1 MDTNKQ
7 QPFEFYSTSGYKL
20 STDPFVWVFET
31 RDPTP
36 QDVNYPQQKQWLN
49 VTLQKVWILTSFS
62 SITGQV
68 LAVWTE
74 VSSSVAD
81 LNSLTGDDAVAVNPV
96 NNNINFF
103 GSATGAFETV
113 SGGVGIMEGSVRVDG
128 TTIQINGLNQ
138 LEAVSTAIDCNFR
151 AYLTADAVGVT
162 GNGAT
167 YTLSNLTELYDVGND
182 LDPVTGIFT
191 VPTTGYYVLMAS
203 VSLANLTV
211 LMDSANVKIRN
222 TTATND
228 VAIFNLGNPWA
239 RAGGNSQQDLST
251 VSVTDYLTAGD
262 QIVVQAV
269 ILNGAGDTANVSA
282 GRGVTYF
289 AGYFLGA

>member
-1 MDTNKQ
+1 MDSNQ
-7 QPFEFYSTSGYKL
+7 QEPFEFYSTSGYKL

-96 NNNINFF
+96 NNNINLV
-103 GSATGAFETV
+103 GGTNGAFETATGG
-113 SGGVGIMEGSVRVDG
+113 SGVLEGLVKYDN
-128 TTIQINGLNQ
+128 TTIGLNLNNQ
-138 LEAVSTAIDCNFR
+138 LTVLSPLLSANFS
-151 AYLTADAVGVT
+151 AFLTADALNAT
-162 GNGAT
+162 GAGGL
-167 YTLSNLTELYDVGND
+167 YTLANLTELYDIGND
-182 LDPVTGIFT
+182 FDPVTGIFT
-191 VPTTGYYVLMAS
+191 VPTSGYYVFFVGM
-203 VSLANLTV
+203 SLANLNV
-211 LMDSANVKIRN
+211 NNDSANIRLRNLAGGQDIVQMSFGNPFAMAGVNSGQYICNASKTEYLLAGQTIQMLCTVFNGISN
-222 TTATND
+222 TT
-228 VAIFNLGNPWA
+228 
-239 RAGGNSQQDLST
+239 T
-251 VSVTDYLTAGD
+251 VK
-262 QIVVQAV
+262 
-269 ILNGAGDTANVSA
+269 A
-282 GRGVTYF
+282 GRNLTYF

>member
-96 NNNINFF
+96 NNNINFV
-103 GSATGAFETV
+103 GSATGAFETA
-113 SGGVGIMEGSVRVDG
+113 SAGAGIMEGAVRVDG
-128 TTIQINGLNQ
+128 STIFINGSNQLSVNNTGVNWLAINTNQTLADSTGYILQAPGGALSLALPASSVVGDTVEIVLDGATSFTITQAAGQQIN
-138 LEAVSTAIDCNFR
+138 
-151 AYLTADAVGVT
+151 YLTFQTTLGVAGT
-162 GNGAT
+162 VSSTVQGN
-167 YTLSNLTELYDVGND
+167 YIRLVC
-182 LDPVTGIFT
+182 T
-191 VPTTGYYVLMAS
+191 VA
-203 VSLANLTV
+203 
-211 LMDSANVKIRN
+211 N
-222 TTATND
+222 TTWR
-228 VAIFNLGNPWA
+228 I
-239 RAGGNSQQDLST
+239 
-251 VSVTDYLTAGD
+251 LTATGS
-262 QIVVQAV
+262 ITLA
-269 ILNGAGDTANVSA
+269 
-282 GRGVTYF
+282 
-289 AGYFLGA
+289 